1 MSRLS
6 VDLRPLR
13 ESRDLRLLSTGRAT
27 SQPGSAIT
35 TVAAGLQ
42 VFDLTHSYVF
52 VAPGVGESLPAETEG
67 GS

>member
-1 MSRLS
+1 VSRLS
-6 VDLRPLR
+6 VDLRPLG
-13 ESRDLRLLSTGRAT
+13 ESRDLRLYTCRAT
-27 SQPGSAIT
+27 SQLGSAIT

-52 VAPGVGESLPAETEG
+52 VAPGVGVSLPAETEG

>member
-1 MSRLS
+1 VSRLS

-13 ESRDLRLLSTGRAT
+13 ESRDLRLLCTGRAT
-27 SQPGSAIT
+27 SQLGRAIT

-42 VFDLTHSYVF
+42 VFDLTHCYVLI
-52 VAPGVGESLPAETEG
+52 APGVGASLPAETEG